1 MTPVDLLYSI
11 GIGAG
16 LVAVIGLNLGLLVT
30 FILERRA
37 RNG

>member
-1 MTPVDLLYSI
+1 MTPVDALTLVGITI
-11 GIGAG
+11 GLTAI
-16 LVAVIGLNLGLLVT
+16 VGLNLGLLVT